1 MIAHLRI
8 PAIAAVLSI
17 ALVGCGMMPRS
28 QSTGAAPAQTAQ
40 AQTGYIV
47 PPGYVSGQKI
57 IPYTGR
63 IASKCEH
70 HTSEVARDAC
80 IRSEPR

>member
-1 MIAHLRI
+1 MVSTPRLSTV
-8 PAIAAVLSI
+8 AVLVCVGL
-17 ALVGCGMMPRS
+17 AGCGMAQS
-28 QSTGAAPAQTAQ
+28 SSTGAPPQTAQ

-47 PPGYVSGQKI
+47 PPGYVSGQRI

-63 IASKCEH
+63 VATKCDH

-80 IRSEPR
+80 IKLGG